1 MSRDYIY
8 TPEVGE
14 KVGEHNG
21 AHYFTIGQRKGIN
34 VGGKV
39 EPLFVIDTDTKT
51 NTIYVGQG
59 TNHKG
64 LFRPALKVPNKDIHW
79 IRDDLRLN
87 TGETL
92 NVKSRIRYR
101 QPLEQATLHQKED
114 GMYIIFERDQRGIAS
129 GQFVAWYSD
138 DELLGSGIIS

>member
-1 MSRDYIY
+1 MF

-14 KVGEHNG
+14 KIGEHNG

-51 NTIYVGQG
+51 NIIYVGQG

-64 LFRPALKVPNKDIHW
+64 LFRPALKVIKTDIHW
-79 IRDDLRLN
+79 VREDLRLN
-87 TGETL
+87 IEETL
-92 NVKSRIRYR
+92 HVKSRIRYR
-101 QPLEQATLHQKED
+101 QPLVQGHTSPKKRRYVHH
-114 GMYIIFERDQRGIAS
+114 F
-129 GQFVAWYSD
+129 
-138 DELLGSGIIS
+138 

>member
-1 MSRDYIY
+1 MSQDYIY
-8 TPEVGE
+8 TPKVGE

-59 TNHKG
+59 INHKG
-64 LFRPALKVPNKDIHW
+64 LFRPALKVPNTDIHW
-79 IRDDLRLN
+79 VRDDLRLN
-87 TGETL
+87 IGETL
-92 NVKSRIRYR
+92 DVKSRIRYR
-101 QPLEQATLHQKED
+101 QPLEQATLYQKED
-114 GMYIIFERDQRGIAS
+114 GMYIIFENDQRGIAS